1 MISRMPFSRPSKS
14 TSLMACYSFYESS
27 SSSKNSYGKPSP
39 SEEVKKRKLPN
50 SAPTLNQPHPPQL
63 IPPPPPPPQK
73 KNQNHGAC
81 KNWKLLLIPELY
93 KVSSSYCTQR
103 SFSLKGG
110 LSYEINLR
118 IQFIP
123 LKQETWECNKG
134 SCGLVSVG
142 NIIFTFSLK
151 FI

>member
-1 MISRMPFSRPSKS
+1 MSFSKLFLDQKAASDHNLRKRQKS
-14 TSLMACYSFYESS
+14 
-27 SSSKNSYGKPSP
+27 PP
-39 SEEVKKRKLPN
+39 
-50 SAPTLNQPHPPQL
+50 APK
-63 IPPPPPPPQK
+63 K